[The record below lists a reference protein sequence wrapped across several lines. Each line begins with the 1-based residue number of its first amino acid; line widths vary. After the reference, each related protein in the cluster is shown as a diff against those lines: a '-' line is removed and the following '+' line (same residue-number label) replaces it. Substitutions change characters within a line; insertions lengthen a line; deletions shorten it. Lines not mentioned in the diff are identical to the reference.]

1 MRRRSLLL
9 LLFAFL
15 SNALP
20 AQRAS
25 PNPFDIEARLPRRNS
40 SSEAAIASD
49 VLAANPFNVVPHRR
63 PEPTKEADKPMEK
76 PAVKQITNRSSALG
90 PPLTEHQIFWLLI
103 GLMAFLAFSVAS
115 RRDVLA
121 KAWRAFLNDNAL
133 SVALRDAGSF
143 IGSRPYYLLYASF
156 FLNAGVFIFLITRHF
171 APEKF
176 NHIGFLL
183 LCLAATPLLFIGKH
197 ALLYGIGSI
206 FPLKEEMRRYGF
218 LIMLFNCV
226 LGLFLLPF
234 NFLLAY
240 QRSYSGFLVFWLL
253 ALAAIFY
260 IYRYLRAAAI
270 ARKFLPRHLFH
281 FLLYLCSVELAP
293 VLVLV
298 RWVTSLL

>member
-15 SNALP
+15 PSALP

-25 PNPFDIEARLPRRNS
+25 PNPFDIEARLPRRNG
-40 SSEAAIASD
+40 SSEAATASD
-49 VLAANPFNVVPHRR
+49 ALATNPFNVVPHRR
-63 PEPTKEADKPMEK
+63 PERTREPERPMEK
-76 PAVKQITNRSSALG
+76 PAVKPITERRALG

-103 GLMAFLAFSVAS
+103 GLMAFLAFSLAS

-133 SVALRDAGSF
+133 NVALRDAGSF

-156 FLNAGVFIFLITRHF
+156 FLNAGVFVFLIARHF
-171 APEKF
+171 APERF

-183 LCLAATPLLFIGKH
+183 LCLLATPLLFLGKH

-226 LGLFLLPF
+226 LGLFLVPF
-234 NFLLAY
+234 NFLLTY
-240 QRSYSGFLVFWLL
+240 QRPYSGFLVFWLL

-260 IYRYLRAAAI
+260 AYRYLRAAAI
-270 ARKFLPRHLFH
+270 ARKFLPQHLFH

-298 RWVTSLL
+298 RWVTNPL

>member
-15 SNALP
+15 PNALP

-40 SSEAAIASD
+40 SSEAVTAPD

-63 PEPTKEADKPMEK
+63 PERTKEADKPMEK
-76 PAVKQITNRSSALG
+76 PAVKQITDRSVLG
-90 PPLTEHQIFWLLI
+90 PPLAEHQIFWLLI

-133 SVALRDAGSF
+133 SVALRDADSF

-171 APEKF
+171 APERF

-183 LCLAATPLLFIGKH
+183 LCLVATPLLFIGKH

-218 LIMLFNCV
+218 LVMLFNCV

-240 QRSYSGFLVFWLL
+240 QRPYSGFLVFWLL

-260 IYRYLRAAAI
+260 IYRYLRAATI